1 MILIIALGWT
11 DEIGLDMFITVK
23 SDGKYS
29 FHPVK
34 PVSVA
39 RQVKWPFD
47 SVRVDFRRPKRVH
60 ERPEYP

>member
-1 MILIIALGWT
+1 MKLV
-11 DEIGLDMFITVK
+11 LDMFITVK

-39 RQVKWPFD
+39 RQVKYYSSDRSIGGQNVSMSGQNTHNGWL
-47 SVRVDFRRPKRVH
+47 
-60 ERPEYP
+60 